1 MVELLR
7 TNDPVLISFVQAIL
21 ADARIDALVLDKH
34 TSILEGSAN
43 AIPRRIMVVDED
55 LDAAMRILKEQEAEL
70 DGIRILE

>member
-21 ADARIDALVLDKH
+21 ADARIDALVLDTH

-55 LDAAMRILKEQEAEL
+55 LAAAKRILKEQEAEL